1 MMSAIQQNQKVLF
14 ENQQNILKGLAK
26 INTKLDEYFTRS
38 QGPFQQERQEQP
50 SHFKIITNI
59 DELTNFE
66 EQLKCPLM
74 VSKYFEQLSIICRH
88 KKSAQNNA
96 YALVDSMFDR
106 KLMTCCSWGGGSKG
120 EPKHCF
126 KAFSKTIDLFLK
138 VVHQYDE
145 TFTKPNCVDFFKNV
159 MRHSTKRNKAKR
171 VRNSTTKKKNKN
183 RAAEN
188 QLQDADRP
196 DQGLPNI
203 SDQTKLAYYLL
214 HFCGR
219 H

>member
-1 MMSAIQQNQKVLF
+1 M
-14 ENQQNILKGLAK
+14 
-26 INTKLDEYFTRS
+26 
-38 QGPFQQERQEQP
+38 
-50 SHFKIITNI
+50 
-59 DELTNFE
+59 
-66 EQLKCPLM
+66 
-74 VSKYFEQLSIICRH
+74 
-88 KKSAQNNA
+88 
-96 YALVDSMFDR
+96 
-106 KLMTCCSWGGGSKG
+106 
-120 EPKHCF
+120 
-126 KAFSKTIDLFLK
+126 
-138 VVHQYDE
+138 HQYDE
-145 TFTKPNCVDFFKNV
+145 TFTIPNCEDFFKNV

-214 HFCGR
+214 HFCVR